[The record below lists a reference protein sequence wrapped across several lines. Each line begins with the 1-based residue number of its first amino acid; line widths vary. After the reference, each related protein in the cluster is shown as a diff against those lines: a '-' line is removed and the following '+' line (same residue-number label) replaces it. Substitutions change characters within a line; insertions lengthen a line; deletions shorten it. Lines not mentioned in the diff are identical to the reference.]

1 MSPLALFRRLAAR
14 VEPLDHIQAEQLLAI
29 CTLPDIAS
37 RLEIM
42 SDQLAGIL
50 SQTIVDKTELRG
62 LQMALLGVASDVREN
77 HADAAGARRV
87 AGLQDRARRLFGCR
101 P

>member
-1 MSPLALFRRLAAR
+1 MTALDLFRRLAAR
-14 VEPLDHIQAEQLLAI
+14 VEPLDHIQSEQLLAI
-29 CTLPDIAS
+29 CTLPDIVA
-37 RLEIM
+37 RLETM
-42 SDQLAGIL
+42 SDQLGGMLAADAL
-50 SQTIVDKTELRG
+50 DKCEMRG
-62 LQMALLGVASDVREN
+62 LQMALLGAADDVREN